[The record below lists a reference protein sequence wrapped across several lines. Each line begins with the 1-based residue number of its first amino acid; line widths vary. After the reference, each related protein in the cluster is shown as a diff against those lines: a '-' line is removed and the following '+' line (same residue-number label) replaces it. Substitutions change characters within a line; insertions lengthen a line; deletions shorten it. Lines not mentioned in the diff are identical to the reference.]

1 MCCRIDLRHQYPMPS
16 IIPAVGRA
24 MAAFE
29 AFAREKRDLSNKEM
43 ARLLNLPDS
52 SCLDLLHSLQS
63 LGYLMRTPKTLRY
76 YPTGRWYEMARQV
89 SENDPIRRMAQEAV
103 DELAER
109 ANETAF
115 FGILDQSGAKVV
127 ATQSTRLPLRLI
139 VEIGERVSLHG
150 TALGKALLGV
160 LPPEQLEEWV
170 RRMELEPLASR
181 TITSKRK
188 FLKDVEAGRER
199 GWYESVDEGAEH
211 VSALAVSGWLAGQP
225 AAITLAGPTERLAKN
240 HKNILQSLIHT
251 RDSLLLAESDA

>member
-1 MCCRIDLRHQYPMPS
+1 MPS
-16 IIPAVGRA
+16 IIPAVGRT

-52 SCLDLLHSLQS
+52 SCLDLLHSLHS
-63 LGYLMRTPKTLRY
+63 LGYLLRTPKTLRY
-76 YPTGRWYEMARQV
+76 YPSGRWYEMARQV
-89 SENDPIRRMAQEAV
+89 NENDPMRRMAQEAV
-103 DELAER
+103 DHIVEKV
-109 ANETAF
+109 NETAF

-150 TALGKALLGV
+150 TALGKALLGA
-160 LPPEQLEEWV
+160 LSQDQLEEWV
-170 RRMELEPLASR
+170 QRIELKPLASH

-199 GWYESVDEGAEH
+199 GWYETQDEGAEH
-211 VSALAVSGWLAGQP
+211 VSALAVSGWLAGRP
-225 AAITLAGPTERLAKN
+225 AAITLAGPTERIAKN
-240 HKNILQSLIHT
+240 RKNILQSLIEA
-251 RDSLLLAESDA
+251 RDSLLRSEEAA